1 MCGDTFAVKFG
12 MEPFVPAVAT
22 SPDNRRPAPEP
33 AQPMGAAAPPPGVT
47 GMDAM
52 LEAKLW
58 RNPCWFAFRLNYL
71 ALCYN
76 LPLYDWVRRVHGL
89 SRPEYVVL
97 YSLALTGEGCAVDV
111 VRSSGF
117 PKNTL
122 SRAIRRLEGLDLV
135 ERRRDAGN
143 ARNQP
148 MRLSDAGRALMD
160 ATMPVFIAHERR
172 MLAGLTDD
180 ERATLARLM
189 AKVVLDRDAWPD
201 RIEDAEGA
209 GR

>member
-1 MCGDTFAVKFG
+1 
-12 MEPFVPAVAT
+12 
-22 SPDNRRPAPEP
+22 
-33 AQPMGAAAPPPGVT
+33 MGAATPPPGVS
-47 GMDAM
+47 GMDEM

-71 ALCYN
+71 ALRYN

-97 YSLALTGEGCAVDV
+97 YSLALTGEGCAVAM
-111 VRSSGF
+111 VRTSGF

-122 SRAIRRLEGLDLV
+122 SRAIRRIEALGLV
-135 ERRRDAGN
+135 ERRRDAGD

-148 MRLSDAGRALMD
+148 LRLSDRGRALMD
-160 ATMPVFIAHERR
+160 ATMPVFVRHEQR
-172 MLAGLTDD
+172 MLAGLSED

-201 RIEDAEGA
+201 RIDHEEEARA
-209 GR
+209 P